1 MEVHKAGD
9 QAFDLS
15 KDMDH
20 TQGNKVHTQDHKVL
34 IHHNKDH
41 ILHNKDHIHL
51 NKDNIHLNK
60 VIHHN
65 KVSHHMGLIHHNKD
79 NIHLKKDIKVIL
91 HNKVILRMDLIHHS
105 KVIHLMVDFLQD
117 LKEKIK
123 DMALNKAFI
132 KDKEVMDHNNQD
144 QDMDNNHLKDIHNK
158 EDFRLNME
166 DIKIDLL
173 RNRHMNIL

>member
-1 MEVHKAGD
+1 MEVLKAGD
-9 QAFDLS
+9 QAFLLN

-20 TQGNKVHTQDHKVL
+20 IQDHK
-34 IHHNKDH
+34 DH
-41 ILHNKDHIHL
+41 IQDHKDHIHL
-51 NKDNIHLNK
+51 NKALIHHNKEHIHLNK

-91 HNKVILRMDLIHHS
+91 HNKVILHS

-117 LKEKIK
+117 QKEKIK
-123 DMALNKAFI
+123 DMALSKVFI
-132 KDKEVMDHNNQD
+132 KDKEVMVQDHNNQD
-144 QDMDNNHLKDIHNK
+144 QDMGNNHLKDIHNK

-166 DIKIDLL
+166 DIKIDLR

>member
-1 MEVHKAGD
+1 MEVLKAGD
-9 QAFDLS
+9 QAFLLN

-20 TQGNKVHTQDHKVL
+20 IQDHKDHIQDHKALIHLNKVL
-34 IHHNKDH
+34 IHHNKEH
-41 ILHNKDHIHL
+41 
-51 NKDNIHLNK
+51 IHLNK

-91 HNKVILRMDLIHHS
+91 HNKVILRMDLIRHS

-123 DMALNKAFI
+123 DMDLSKAFI
-132 KDKEVMDHNNQD
+132 KDKEVMVQDHNNQD
-144 QDMDNNHLKDIHNK
+144 QDMGNNHLKDIHNK
-158 EDFRLNME
+158 EDFRLNTE
-166 DIKIDLL
+166 DIKIDLR